1 MRERGYAE
9 NSRCMDPL
17 VIHHEDHEEDEARA
31 GLFRHA
37 FSVIFV
43 PFVVVNVLLD
53 LYA

>member
-17 VIHHEDHEEDEARA
+17 VIHHEDHQEDEAGA
-31 GLFRHA
+31 GLFRDA

-43 PFVVVNVLLD
+43 PIVVVDV
-53 LYA
+53 

>member
-9 NSRCMDPL
+9 NSRCMGPL
-17 VIHHEDHEEDEARA
+17 VIHHEDYQEDEARA

-43 PFVVVNVLLD
+43 PIVVVDV
-53 LYA
+53 